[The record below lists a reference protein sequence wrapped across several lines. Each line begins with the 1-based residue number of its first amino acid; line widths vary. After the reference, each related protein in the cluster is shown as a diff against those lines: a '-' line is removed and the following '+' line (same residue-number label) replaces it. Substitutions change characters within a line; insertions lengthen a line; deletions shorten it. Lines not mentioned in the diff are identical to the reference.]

1 METSIL
7 GREMFL
13 NPFVFEGRQI
23 TSISFYS
30 KKEGEI
36 CTLKRGWFGDT
47 NNDFRFFKVPLIK
60 VKRKKDFNHKGCFV
74 LPSNTSYGD
83 RGYDLYIEVD
93 NENVKLACGKSEKDM
108 GTDKFIYNNYLAVIL
123 GESVWFNIIDKV
135 ERAPKGQEVD
145 KWENILS
152 KQGIKINKYEL
163 ELLLEKY
170 NLVEK

>member
-7 GREMFL
+7 GRESFL

-23 TSISFYS
+23 TSITFYN
-30 KKEGEI
+30 KEGVI
-36 CTLKRGWFGDT
+36 CSLKRGWFGDT
-47 NNDFRFFKVPLIK
+47 DNPFESFTVPLIK
-60 VKRKKDFNHKGCFV
+60 VKRKVDFNHKGCFV
-74 LPSNTSYGD
+74 LPSTSSWWKA
-83 RGYDLYIEVD
+83 YDLYIEVD
-93 NENVKLACGKSEKDM
+93 NENVKLTCGKSEKDM
-108 GTDKFIYNNYLAVIL
+108 GTDRFIYNTYLAVIL

-135 ERAPKGQEVD
+135 ERTPKGIEVD
-145 KWENILS
+145 KWDNILS